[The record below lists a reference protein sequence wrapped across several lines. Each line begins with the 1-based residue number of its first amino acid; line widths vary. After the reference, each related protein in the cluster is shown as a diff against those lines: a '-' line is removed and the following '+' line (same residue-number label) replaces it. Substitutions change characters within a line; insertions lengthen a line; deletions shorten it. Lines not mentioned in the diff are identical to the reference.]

1 LTAAAGSRCVPSWKI
16 SSGGRSGPAGSAPGT
31 GCRRRGLAKA
41 LGPVPRPGARVL
53 RPAAGR
59 GLPGHPRSLGDPGRF
74 GGDTKRASLVPA
86 RAGTGA
92 DDRRLRFR
100 RARPRVGPAAGLG
113 VGDPRGLP
121 RRPERRP
128 RLRRPR
134 RKPAAARGS
143 RRIPAARARRR
154 YRRRAGHHLFGCEP
168 GSSAG
173 AAGPGR
179 PGADQ
184 GRLRG
189 PGRCGQHH
197 LRRGPARAGLQAVPA
212 PVDVRG
218 VDVAALDA
226 TGAAAVVLTP
236 AHQWPTGVVL
246 APERRLALIDC
257 AALACWPGYPAG
269 SWPGPPGSASPPSPG
284 PSADK
289 PFCPSPRAPPGP
301 TPPVS
306 PLTAGPYCRP
316 DPGGRQRDG
325 NLPGQAQPGPGGR
338 PGLGPRPGRQRPGH
352 PQLPALDDPTRTIIG
367 APIVTAWGQRTG
379 RGTWSGI
386 WRMSASL
393 GGGLVRLKRTLP
405 SGRLAGPGVGHFP
418 ARP

>member
-1 LTAAAGSRCVPSWKI
+1 MIADFASGVPDL
-16 SSGGRSGPAGSAPGT
+16 ASAPRQGWAWAIREA
-31 GCRRRGLAKA
+31 CR
-41 LGPVPRPGARVL
+41 
-53 RPAAGR
+53 AA
-59 GLPGHPRSLGDPGRF
+59 PN
-74 GGDTKRASLVPA
+74 
-86 RAGTGA
+86 
-92 DDRRLRFR
+92 
-100 RARPRVGPAAGLG
+100 AGLG
-113 VGDPRGLP
+113 YGDSAGN
-121 RRPERRP
+121 P
-128 RLRRPR
+128 RLREVLAAYLR
-134 RKPAAARGS
+134 RVRAADIAAGQVIICSGVSQGLRLVLQALAGQGLTRVGFEDPGAVASITSAAAWV
-143 RRIPAARARRR
+143 
-154 YRRRAGHHLFGCEP
+154 
-168 GSSAG
+168 
-173 AAGPGR
+173 GR
-179 PGADQ
+179 
-184 GRLRG
+184 
-189 PGRCGQHH
+189 
-197 LRRGPARAGLQAVPA
+197 QAVPV

-284 PSADK
+284 PNADK